1 MQLFCQK
8 NRSPFSEERFLFSSP
23 ITYSLSPHHL
33 SPIAYFSS
41 HNVVH
46 LAIADNVDVAILHD
60 LDNCG
65 SLLWSFDII
74 YPSWRVVH
82 ADDTPCAR

>member
-1 MQLFCQK
+1 M
-8 NRSPFSEERFLFSSP
+8 RFGVQGYKKYC
-23 ITYSLSPHHL
+23 IYAIILSKKIAYNL

-46 LAIADNVDVAILHD
+46 LAIADNVDVAILHY